1 MMQGMGAMMGF
12 GWVGAAL
19 VLALAIAGVLALT
32 MEPRP
37 SGGNIVLTVLAVIGG
52 IVLVGLVAMVTMHAG
67 MM

>member
-1 MMQGMGAMMGF
+1 MMRGMGAMMGF

-19 VLALAIAGVLALT
+19 VLALAIVGVLALT